1 MRLLVIVGI
10 AVLLLGILSFIVPIP
25 ISKTRELKAADA
37 SVTITTR
44 HNEMLSP
51 VVGSIIC
58 AAGLLLVFVGSR
70 KPA

>member
-10 AVLLLGILSFIVPIP
+10 AVLLLGILSFVVPIP
-25 ISKTRELKAADA
+25 ISKTREVKAADA

-44 HNEMLSP
+44 HHEMLSP
-51 VVGSIIC
+51 VVGSIVC
-58 AAGLLLVFVGSR
+58 AVGVLLVFVGSR